1 MEYEILYWVSFTG
14 YILFFSNAV
23 SMILARKHP
32 NVEGHLDGRM
42 TFITG
47 VLTVLFMTISVITFM
62 SNLDLKQQAKR
73 NRIPVPEVTYKVH
86 AIYASGDTVYERVK
100 DTVKIKP
107 IEVKFNFDDYLK
119 K

>member
-1 MEYEILYWVSFTG
+1 MEYEILFWLSFTG

-32 NVEGHLDGRM
+32 NVEGHLDGLM

-62 SNLDLKQQAKR
+62 NNLDLKQQAKR
-73 NRIPVPEVTYKVH
+73 NRLPVPEVTYKIH
-86 AIYASGDTVYERVK
+86 AIEASGDTIYEK
-100 DTVKIKP
+100 YTDTTKKKP

>member
-1 MEYEILYWVSFTG
+1 MEYEILFWLSFTG

-23 SMILARKHP
+23 SIILARKHP
-32 NVEGHLDGRM
+32 NVEGHLDGRL

-62 SNLDLKQQAKR
+62 NDLDLKQQAKR
-73 NRIPVPEVTYKVH
+73 NRLPVPEVTYKIH
-86 AIYASGDTVYERVK
+86 AIDVNGDTIWQKVK
-100 DTVKIKP
+100 DTTVKKP
-107 IEVKFNFDDYLK
+107 IEVKFNFEDYLK